1 MGPRRDFIAE
11 LGVAVRRRGMKF
23 GVSSRQGKNP
33 ATTLMSSELDA
44 GCWMESRQP
53 RFLRDQSRQ
62 AAGLDSGIQRG
73 GVLLHSV
80 LTEEITRDYDNKAWR
95 KGK

>member
-62 AAGLDSGIQRG
+62 AAGRRGWIVAFNEVGSYYIQ
-73 GVLLHSV
+73 
-80 LTEEITRDYDNKAWR
+80 Y
-95 KGK
+95 